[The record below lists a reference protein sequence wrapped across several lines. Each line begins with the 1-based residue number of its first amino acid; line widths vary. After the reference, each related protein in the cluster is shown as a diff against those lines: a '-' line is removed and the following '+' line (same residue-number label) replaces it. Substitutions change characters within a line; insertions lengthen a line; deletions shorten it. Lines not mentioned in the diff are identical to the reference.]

1 MRLLVTGISGFVG
14 RHVAAYLAAEHPQV
28 EVIGLTRGSG
38 AGLPCASVRA
48 DLEDPAAL
56 LAAVREVRPERV
68 LHLAAQSS
76 PARSWDLPGATLHTN
91 VIGLLNLTTALREAR
106 LAPRLLVVGSGE
118 EYGQSGAAG
127 RALDEQAELQPLSP
141 YAVSKLAQS
150 FLALQ
155 QHLAHGLDVLRTR
168 TFNHTGPGRGEHF
181 AESSFA
187 RQIAEIEA
195 GQRAPVLEVGNLE
208 AVRDYSDVR
217 DVVRAYWALFEHGVA
232 GQVYNVCSGV
242 GVRIGTLLERLL
254 ELSAA
259 RVEVRQ
265 DPARLRPADLPA
277 LVGDPARLR
286 AATGFSARHTLEGSL
301 RDLLDHW
308 RRRVSAGTVTDVRQ
322 P

>member
-14 RHVAAYLAAEHPQV
+14 RHVASFLAAEHPQV
-28 EVIGLTRGSG
+28 EVLGLTRGSG
-38 AGLPCASVRA
+38 AGLPCACVQA
-48 DLEDPAAL
+48 DLEDPASL
-56 LAAVREVRPERV
+56 EAAVTKVRPERV

-76 PARSWDLPGATLHTN
+76 PARSWSLPAATLHTN
-91 VIGLLNLTTALREAR
+91 VVGLLNLTSALRAAR
-106 LAPRLLVVGSGE
+106 LTPRLLVVGSGE
-118 EYGQSGAAG
+118 EYGQSGASG
-127 RALDEQAELQPLSP
+127 QPLDEQADLQPLSP

-195 GQRAPVLEVGNLE
+195 GRRAPVLEVGNLE

-217 DVVRAYWALFEHGVA
+217 DVVRAYWALFEHGQS
-232 GQVYNVCSGV
+232 GQVYNVCSGL

-254 ELSAA
+254 ALSDA

-277 LVGDPARLR
+277 LVGNPARLR
-286 AATGFSARHTLEGSL
+286 ATTSFTARHALDDTL

-308 RRRVSAGTVTDVRQ
+308 RQRVRAATVSGEAH

>member
-14 RHVAAYLAAEHPQV
+14 RHVAAFLAAEHPQV
-28 EVIGLTRGSG
+28 EVVGLTRGSG
-38 AGLPCASVRA
+38 AGLPCACVQA
-48 DLEDPAAL
+48 DLEDLPSLQAAL
-56 LAAVREVRPERV
+56 TELRPERV

-76 PARSWDLPGATLHTN
+76 PARSWDLPAATLHTN

-106 LAPRLLVVGSGE
+106 LSPRVLVVGSGE

-127 RALDEQAELQPLSP
+127 HALDEQAELQPLSP

-150 FLALQ
+150 FLAVQ

-195 GQRAPVLEVGNLE
+195 GQRAPVLEVGNLD

-217 DVVRAYWALFEHGVA
+217 DVVRAYWALFEHGLA

-254 ELSAA
+254 ALSGA

-277 LVGDPARLR
+277 LVGNPARLR
-286 AATGFSARHTLEGSL
+286 TATGFTARHALDATLC
-301 RDLLDHW
+301 DLLDYW
-308 RRRVSAGTVTDVRQ
+308 RQRVAAAPGAGRAQ